1 MIELVKLQ
9 MEGCEYSVAVDYT
22 FTKGV
27 PGKLCGP
34 PEDCYPEEPEDW
46 ELHTLML
53 GDLDLS
59 SLLEIHYI
67 EREIINQLKESSY
80 D

>member
-1 MIELVKLQ
+1 MIELITLQ
-9 MEGCEYSVAVDYT
+9 LEGTEYSVAIDYT

-34 PEDCYPEEPEDW
+34 PEDCYPEEPEEW

-53 GDLDLS
+53 GSLDLS
-59 SLLEIHYI
+59 DLLEIEDVRLSI
-67 EREIINQLKESSY
+67 LEQLQN
-80 D
+80 